1 MKTMLPRS
9 ILLIFA
15 LCLSTAA
22 MARKPPEFP
31 PPSEARVQ
39 AMGGTT
45 VVGGRAMQIR
55 QFSSAD
61 APEKVYEFYRRL
73 WKEDENGIKP
83 GYAETDAMSP
93 WHIVSRVE
101 DGYLMTVQAQPTDN
115 KGTWGYLALSRVDE
129 APAESTDA
137 PGIPKMSG
145 SQVLQNITSRD
156 PGQTGSTVLLTNRN
170 SLTSNV
176 NYYRQQFQAG
186 DWRPDMDKAIP
197 AAKMHVLAYTGGRRK
212 INIVLTGDD
221 RETQVVINDVRHD
234 IL

>member
-1 MKTMLPRS
+1 MLQRIS
-9 ILLIFA
+9 LL
-15 LCLSTAA
+15 LLLLGLSAPLA
-22 MARKPPEFP
+22 ARKPPEFP
-31 PPSEARVQ
+31 PPPDARVQ
-39 AMGGTT
+39 SMGGST
-45 VVGGRAMQIR
+45 VIGGRAMEIR
-55 QFSSAD
+55 QFSSQD
-61 APEKVYEFYRRL
+61 APEDVYEFYRRL
-73 WKEDENGIKP
+73 WKEDENGAAP

-101 DGYLMTVQAQPTDN
+101 DGYLLTVQAQPADN

-129 APAESTDA
+129 APAGPTDA
-137 PGIPKMSG
+137 PGVPKMSG

-156 PGQTGSTVLLTNRN
+156 PGQTGATVLLMNRH

-186 DWRPDMDKAIP
+186 DWRADMDKAIP

-221 RETQVVINDVRHD
+221 RETQVVINDVLHD